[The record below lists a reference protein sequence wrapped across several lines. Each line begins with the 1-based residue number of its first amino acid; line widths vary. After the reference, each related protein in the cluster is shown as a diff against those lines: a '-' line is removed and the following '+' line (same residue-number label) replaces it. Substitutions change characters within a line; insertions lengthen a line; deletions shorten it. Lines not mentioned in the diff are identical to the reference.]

1 MSIRLDLIIIIIM
14 PIRLDLIIATLLL
27 DLGFRSITGTF
38 RDGLPEGQVFR
49 KLILKITNVNSDL
62 KKTMTLQGAHR
73 AEEWWRDGR

>member
-1 MSIRLDLIIIIIM
+1 M

-38 RDGLPEGQVFR
+38 RDSLPEGQV
-49 KLILKITNVNSDL
+49 LKITNVNSDL

>member
-1 MSIRLDLIIIIIM
+1 MSIRLDLIIIIMIM
-14 PIRLDLIIATLLL
+14 PIRLVIATPLL